1 MQDLGEPT
9 NLFVNRKTNKMEWND
24 IEKHQVQTLM
34 VIHIKYI
41 EKKWTYIFYVFCIL
55 FKKNER
61 KKVKRIPVCL
71 LAIESK
77 IV

>member
-34 VIHIKYI
+34 VIHIKYL
-41 EKKWTYIFYVFCIL
+41 EKNEHIFYVFCIL
-55 FKKNER
+55 FKENER
-61 KKVKRIPVCL
+61 KKKVNRIPVCL

-77 IV
+77 IL